1 MSKDDVKSLRSWHEI
16 AKQVSEEDDPNRIL
30 ELAEELIR
38 ALDSQS
44 RKIMD
49 EITPDEKV
57 RKKGAA

>member
-1 MSKDDVKSLRSWHEI
+1 MSKDDVKPLRSWHEI

-38 ALDSQS
+38 ALDAQS